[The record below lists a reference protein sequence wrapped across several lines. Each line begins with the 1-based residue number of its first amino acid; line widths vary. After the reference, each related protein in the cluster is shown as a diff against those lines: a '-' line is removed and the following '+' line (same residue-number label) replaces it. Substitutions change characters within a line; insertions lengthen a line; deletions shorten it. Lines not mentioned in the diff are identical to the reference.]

1 MPITSRLRRQCAS
14 ASLTHV
20 ARYDRVVSTN
30 DDVYLRVAERFGVVL
45 SRVAKNQWDDP
56 TPCDEWTVHDLGAH
70 VIATHRRVYALVNPE
85 GLAAI
90 DEEAPLIDQWSV
102 VAPTMRH
109 ALSSPALAGTLVPG
123 RNGDQ
128 PFSQLVAGLLMFDT
142 LCHTWDLAHA
152 TGDDEALDVEAVAI
166 AHERL
171 GAMSDAIRVPGG
183 FAAPIESALD
193 ANAQTRFL
201 NFVGRS
207 V

>member
-1 MPITSRLRRQCAS
+1 
-14 ASLTHV
+14 
-20 ARYDRVVSTN
+20 VSTN
-30 DDVYLRVAERFGVVL
+30 DDVYLRVAERFDEMRA
-45 SRVAKNQWDDP
+45 RVADDQWDDP
-56 TPCDEWTVHDLGAH
+56 TPCDEWTVHDLGTH
-70 VIATHRRVYALVNPE
+70 VIATHRRGYALVDPE

-90 DEEAPLIDQWSV
+90 DEEAPLVDQWNV
-102 VAPTMRH
+102 VATTMRR
-109 ALSSPALAGTLVPG
+109 ALSSVALAGAFVPG

-128 PFSQLVAGLLMFDT
+128 PFSQLVGGLLMFDT

-152 TGDDEALDVEAVAI
+152 TGDDEALDGEAVAI
-166 AHERL
+166 VHERL
-171 GAMSDAIRVPGG
+171 GAVSDAIRVPGG